1 MKSILIATDLSAR
14 SDRALDRAVSLAREH
29 GAALTVV
36 HVVDDDLPAPIADA
50 QKSAAEAAIRK
61 HVDALIADDG
71 PDVSIE
77 LVGERPHVGI
87 LETSVKTGAELIV
100 LGAHREDTFADMF
113 RGTTAERVVR
123 AGDVPVLLVKDRV
136 TGPYLRIMVGVD
148 FSVCSR
154 RAFEF
159 SVGLAPSGRF
169 HLVHAY
175 DVPFKGF
182 LYSRQ
187 TRNEVSTQ
195 HAAQFQEMVESEMA
209 TFLAS
214 QDGPSAQIEQIME
227 EGAARDVIYRQVRRL
242 DPDLLVMGTH
252 GRTGVA
258 LAALGSVAEDQLRAP
273 PCDVLAVKAW

>member
-14 SDRALDRAVSLAREH
+14 SDRALDRAISLAREH

-36 HVVDDDLPAPIADA
+36 HVVDDDLPYTIAEA
-50 QKSAAEAAIRK
+50 QTTAAEAAIRK
-61 HVDALIADDG
+61 HVDALTADAG
-71 PDVSIE
+71 PEVSID
-77 LVGERPHVGI
+77 VVCERPHIGI
-87 LETSVKTGAELIV
+87 LEASEKADADLIV
-100 LGAHREDTFADMF
+100 LGAHREDKFADMF
-113 RGTTAERVVR
+113 RGTTAERVMR
-123 AGDVPVLLVKDRV
+123 AGAVPVLLVKDRV
-136 TGPYLRIMVGVD
+136 TGPYLRIMVAVD
-148 FSVCSR
+148 FSVSSR

-159 SVGLAPSGRF
+159 SVGLAPAGRF

-187 TRNEVSTQ
+187 TRDEVNTQ
-195 HAAQFQEMVESEMA
+195 HEAQFRQMVESEMA

-214 QDGPSAQIEQIME
+214 RDGPDPEIERIME

-242 DPDLLVMGTH
+242 EPDLLVMGTH